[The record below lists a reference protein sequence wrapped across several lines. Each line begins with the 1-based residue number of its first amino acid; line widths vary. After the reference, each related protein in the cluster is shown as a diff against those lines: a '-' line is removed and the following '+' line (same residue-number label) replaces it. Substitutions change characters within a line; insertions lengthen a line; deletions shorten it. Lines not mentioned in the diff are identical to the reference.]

1 MSRAPTRLP
10 PTPLPRVLPPVLT
23 RALARVRVCRLRCLL
38 RCRECR
44 ALAFVFVSLLN
55 LSPPDD
61 AAPSEQRTQYLR
73 SPLFSSK
80 PLSEKVREW
89 MHLARSAWA
98 PAGEGACTP
107 AEPISLAIWR

>member
-1 MSRAPTRLP
+1 MLCIVHPL
-10 PTPLPRVLPPVLT
+10 TPAHT
-23 RALARVRVCRLRCLL
+23 RVCLL
-38 RCRECR
+38 LAAFALVVSFVRGERR

-89 MHLARSAWA
+89 MQLARSAWA
-98 PAGEGACTP
+98 PSGEGA
-107 AEPISLAIWR
+107 